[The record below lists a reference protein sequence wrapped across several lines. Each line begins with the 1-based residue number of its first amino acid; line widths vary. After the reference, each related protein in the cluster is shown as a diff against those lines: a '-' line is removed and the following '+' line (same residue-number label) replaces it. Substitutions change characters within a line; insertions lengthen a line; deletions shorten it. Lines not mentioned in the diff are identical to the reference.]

1 MSHLPASRR
10 LAGAALALCVVAC
23 APALS
28 QEDALNAPA
37 DALLAEII
45 ARDGGPG
52 VMAAVAVDG
61 EIVWSGVAGVA
72 DLEAGVAMT
81 PQTRLRIGS
90 VSKTITA
97 ALVLRLAEQDL
108 IDLDADIRT
117 LVPELT
123 EPTRGAVT
131 PRLMAAHLS
140 GIRQYDFS
148 DYLDANN
155 VYFYPTLTEALARTA
170 GDPLV
175 HQPGEAHLYTSI
187 GFNVLG
193 VAAERASELS
203 FAEAV
208 ARDVTGPLRLA
219 DTLIDHPLNV
229 IERRSRFYTRF
240 PDGVTRN
247 TIWRDSSDYYPS
259 GGMLST
265 AEDLVRFTAAT
276 FDGDWLGPASRA
288 LLTAETTSNAGVP
301 TGYSFGWQVE
311 RDDAGDIVSFAHGGE
326 TNGAYALVRYFP
338 ETRLAVA
345 GVMNAN
351 FATGEPYF
359 FEAVGEVLPALALCA
374 LGVAAEGC

>member
-1 MSHLPASRR
+1 MSALRPHRR
-10 LAGAALALCVVAC
+10 LAGAALALCAFAC

-28 QEDALNAPA
+28 QDNALSARA
-37 DALLAEII
+37 DALLADILD
-45 ARDGGPG
+45 RDGGPG

-61 EIVWSGVAGVA
+61 EIVWSGAAGMA
-72 DLEAGVAMT
+72 DLEAGVALT
-81 PQTRLRIGS
+81 PETRLRIGS

-97 ALVLRLAEQDL
+97 ALILRLAEQEL

-123 EPTRGAVT
+123 APARGAIT
-131 PRLMAAHLS
+131 PRLIAAHLS

-155 VYFYPTLTEALARTA
+155 VYFYPTLTEALARIA

-187 GFNVLG
+187 GFNALG
-193 VAAERASELS
+193 VAAERASGLS
-203 FAEAV
+203 FEDAV
-208 ARDVTGPLRLA
+208 ARDVTGPLGLA
-219 DTLIDHPLNV
+219 DTLIDHPLN
-229 IERRSRFYTRF
+229 IIARRSRFYTRF

-265 AEDLVRFTAAT
+265 AQDLVRFTAAT
-276 FDGDWLGPASRA
+276 FDGDWLSSNSRA
-288 LLTAETTSNAGVP
+288 LLTQEAQTEAGAP

-311 RDDAGDIVSFAHGGE
+311 RDDAGAIVSFSHGGE

-359 FEAVGEVLPALALCA
+359 FEAVGEVLPEMARCA
-374 LGVAAEGC
+374 LSDVGVDC